1 MRVAVAMDVIG
12 RLGQADAEAAD
23 QAFELGAER
32 LGTVVQRCEPG
43 SRRFEVLADEQNPD
57 LFYLDEVY
65 ADVDANN
72 AHASGP
78 YFDTFFSDV
87 RNYAE
92 GPTWLMRANLI
103 GGDAAA

>member
-1 MRVAVAMDVIG
+1 MYQFVVSFAVQPEHRDDFV
-12 RLGQADAEAAD
+12 RAAKKTARD
-23 QAFELGAER
+23 SLAN
-32 LGTVVQRCEPG
+32 EPG